1 MPRILLQKQVASAM
15 ADNWLD
21 TDWEATPSGNITVIR
36 TTIKLNQCQGHF
48 LQKQVASVGA
58 DGWLDAD
65 WEDTPSGNITA
76 ITTAM
81 KLN

>member
-21 TDWEATPSGNITVIR
+21 TDWE
-36 TTIKLNQCQGHF
+36 
-48 LQKQVASVGA
+48 
-58 DGWLDAD
+58 
-65 WEDTPSGNITA
+65 DTPSGNITA